1 MCEFVRE
8 NEHCS
13 EAQALMVIKELSFEL
28 DADHTIYYSG
38 GGTAAIIDK
47 DDTEWYR
54 KDLPG
59 CSVYDGP
66 DLVWS

>member
-1 MCEFVRE
+1 
-8 NEHCS
+8 
-13 EAQALMVIKELSFEL
+13 MVIKELSFEL